1 MLCGGLASAGHVV
14 ETSQLI
20 GTQKRVW
27 QVSWGIVAPASGER
41 HGIPQAEMREIPR
54 RAQAVA
60 DRVGGI
66 SVQMKIRTL
75 LSLTIRTGPRYRSVG
90 EAEELHD
97 AGLKQMQFVLKTSDG
112 DEAMTDARKHV
123 F

>member
-1 MLCGGLASAGHVV
+1 M
-14 ETSQLI
+14 
-20 GTQKRVW
+20 
-27 QVSWGIVAPASGER
+27 
-41 HGIPQAEMREIPR
+41 
-54 RAQAVA
+54 
-60 DRVGGI
+60 
-66 SVQMKIRTL
+66 

-97 AGLKQMQFVLKTSDG
+97 AGLKQMQFVLKTGDG